1 MTAVASLCVSL
12 TFANTA
18 SVESSVWKVS
28 KNSDVIYVGGT
39 ILSGH
44 P

>member
-1 MTAVASLCVSL
+1 MLASLCASI

-18 SVESSVWKVS
+18 SAESSVWKVS
-28 KNSDVIYVGGT
+28 KNSDVIYVSGT
-39 ILSGH
+39 SLSGH